1 MARAHPSTAL
11 FAATPLGGCQET
23 LGEQQPVF
31 QVGVSASTYSQ
42 GILRSRKA
50 GGHHHRVMFHVEHDR
65 SPESLRTRLRRRLLV
80 DEGLSGFYVSRS
92 ETSLRRR
99 PDSQYSSEG
108 APIHCSV
115 SRGTTVAQ
123 SVQNHSMC
131 RPPGAIHTAALV
143 DPPMGP
149 CST

>member
-1 MARAHPSTAL
+1 MGMARAHPSTAL
-11 FAATPLGGCQET
+11 FAATSLGGCQET

-99 PDSQYSSEG
+99 PASQRILLEG
-108 APIHCSV
+108 PFITYWFSMSLLTGLSKSPK
-115 SRGTTVAQ
+115 SR
-123 SVQNHSMC
+123 
-131 RPPGAIHTAALV
+131 R
-143 DPPMGP
+143 
-149 CST
+149 